1 MQWLPDRENSRP
13 VAIGLAVVALGL
25 IYLVFFHWFV
35 SAHGRI
41 GEELAVL
48 EEQAA
53 RFKAAINRR
62 EDLEAR
68 LGNLE
73 EARLDSA
80 LFFGEDSL
88 SLAAAQM
95 TRTLRQTVREESN
108 QSELC
113 RVTATE
119 NRAPDEEERFEQVTV
134 NVRMRCPLDDLTR
147 VIYALESNTPMIFID
162 SLIVQQRGGRSRRG
176 SNIQGALEVRFDMFG
191 YRSELQEPS
200 DAGS

>member
-1 MQWLPDRENSRP
+1 MQWLPNRENNRP
-13 VAIGLAVVALGL
+13 LAIGLAVIAVGL
-25 IYLVFFHWFV
+25 IYLVFFHWYV
-35 SAHGRI
+35 SAQASI
-41 GEELAVL
+41 TDELSQL
-48 EEQAA
+48 EQQAA

-62 EDLEAR
+62 PDLEAR

-108 QSELC
+108 QSQFC

-119 NRAPDEEERFEQVTV
+119 NRAPEEPERFEQVTV
-134 NVRMRCPLDDLTR
+134 NVRMRCPLDDLTK

-162 SLIVQQRGGRSRRG
+162 SLIIQQRGGRTRRG
-176 SNIQGALEVRFDMFG
+176 SNVDGALEVRFDMFG
-191 YRSELQEPS
+191 YRSELQEPA

>member
-1 MQWLPDRENSRP
+1 MQWLPDRENNRP
-13 VAIGLAVVALGL
+13 LAIGLVVIALGL
-25 IYLVFFHWFV
+25 IYLVFFHWYV
-35 SAHGRI
+35 AAHARI
-41 GEELAVL
+41 NDDLADL
-48 EEQAA
+48 EQQAA

-62 EDLEAR
+62 GDLEAR

-108 QSELC
+108 QSEFC

-134 NVRMRCPLDDLTR
+134 NVRMRCPLDDLTK
-147 VIYALESNTPMIFID
+147 VIYALESHTPMIFID
-162 SLIVQQRGGRSRRG
+162 SLIIQQRGGRTRRG
-176 SNIQGALEVRFDMFG
+176 SNVSGALEVRFDMFG
-191 YRSELQEPS
+191 YRSELQEPA

>member
-1 MQWLPDRENSRP
+1 MQWLPDRENNRP
-13 VAIGLAVVALGL
+13 LAIGLVVVALGL
-25 IYLVFFHWFV
+25 AYLVFFHWFV
-35 SAHGRI
+35 SAQGRI
-41 GEELAVL
+41 GDDLAQL
-48 EEQAA
+48 EQQAA

-62 EDLEAR
+62 PDLTER

-80 LFFGEDSL
+80 LFFGENSL

-95 TRTLRQTVREESN
+95 TRTLRQTVREQSN

-134 NVRMRCPLDDLTR
+134 NVRMRCPLDDLVR
-147 VIYALESNTPMIFID
+147 VIHSLENNTPMIFID
-162 SLIVQQRGGRSRRG
+162 ALIIQQRGGRSRRG
-176 SNIQGALEVRFDMFG
+176 SNVERALEVRFDMFG
-191 YRSELQEPS
+191 YRSELREPS